1 MKEMLSL
8 QNVQVRY
15 GAIQAVRGIEL
26 AVKEGEIVTLL
37 GPNGAGKSST
47 LLAIMGLVQPSEGE
61 IYFEGRP
68 ISGTAAA
75 TEDIVRRGMTLV
87 PEGRRVFPSLTVAE
101 NLRLGASFRKDHD
114 GVAATLKS
122 VFEMFPI
129 LCERKNQQA
138 GRLSG
143 GEQQQLSIGRALM
156 SNPRMLLL
164 DEPSL
169 GLAPLI
175 VDTLFVLITRL
186 RSQGLTILLV
196 EQNAERS
203 LEIAD
208 RAYVFTNGK
217 IRLSGTAEDL
227 SRTDDMMR
235 AYMGIES

>member
-8 QNVQVRY
+8 QNVEVRY
-15 GAIQAVRGIEL
+15 GAIQAVRSIAL
-26 AVKEGEIVTLL
+26 SVKEGEIVTLL

-47 LLAIMGLVQPSEGE
+47 LLAIMGLVPPSGGE
-61 IYFEGRP
+61 IHFEGQL
-68 ISGTAAA
+68 IAGEA

-87 PEGRRVFPSLTVAE
+87 PEGRRVFPSLTVGE
-101 NLRLGASFRKDHD
+101 NLRLGASIRKDRV
-114 GVAATLKS
+114 GIAATLDGI
-122 VFEMFPI
+122 FEMFPI
-129 LCERKNQQA
+129 LGARKDQKA
-138 GRLSG
+138 GSLSG

-156 SNPRMLLL
+156 SSPRMLLL

-169 GLAPLI
+169 GLAPII
-175 VDTLFVLITRL
+175 VDTLFDLIASL
-186 RSQGLTILLV
+186 RSKGLTILLV

-217 IRLSGTAEDL
+217 IKLSGTAAEL
-227 SRTDDMMR
+227 LVTDDMKR

>member
-26 AVKEGEIVTLL
+26 SVKEGEIVTLL

-61 IYFEGRP
+61 IYFEGQP
-68 ISGTAAA
+68 ISGVA

-101 NLRLGASFRKDHD
+101 NLRLGAGFRQDHD
-114 GVAATLKS
+114 GVAATLRS

-129 LCERKNQQA
+129 LSERKNQQA
-138 GRLSG
+138 GSLSG

-175 VDTLFVLITRL
+175 VDALFVLITNL

>member
-8 QNVQVRY
+8 KNVQVHY
-15 GAIQAVRGIEL
+15 GAIQAVRGIGL
-26 AVKEGEIVTLL
+26 SVWEGEIVTLL

-61 IYFEGRP
+61 IYFEDQP
-68 ISGTAAA
+68 ISGAA

-101 NLRLGASFRKDHD
+101 NLRLGAGFRKDHD
-114 GVAATLKS
+114 GVASTLRS

-129 LCERKNQQA
+129 LDERKNQQA
-138 GRLSG
+138 GSLSG

-175 VDTLFVLITRL
+175 VDTVFMLIARL

-208 RAYVFTNGK
+208 RAYVFTNGE